1 MTDLFKMIFE
11 FFKNGGVCV
20 GRIPVGSLAS
30 AWSVYSQIRV
40 CGVRC
45 PPSALASPSSDS
57 K

>member
-40 CGVRC
+40 CGVRM
-45 PPSALASPSSDS
+45 SALSARITVE
-57 K
+57 